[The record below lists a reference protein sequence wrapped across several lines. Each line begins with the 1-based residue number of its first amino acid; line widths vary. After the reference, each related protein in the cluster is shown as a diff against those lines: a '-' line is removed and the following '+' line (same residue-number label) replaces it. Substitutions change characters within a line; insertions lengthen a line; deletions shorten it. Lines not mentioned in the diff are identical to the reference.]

1 MEWSLTPDSP
11 ITHVQYLLEYQVGC
25 HPRLDRPADHLPVEQ
40 IDRDCQIRPVLG
52 GGGAGDVAC
61 PLAAGSVGRKA
72 AIQHI
77 RCHEQVVLVEFVAAL

>member
-1 MEWSLTPDSP
+1 MCNICSNTKSAVIRGLIGQP
-11 ITHVQYLLEYQVGC
+11 ITS
-25 HPRLDRPADHLPVEQ
+25 RLNRSIATV
-40 IDRDCQIRPVLG
+40 RYGPVLG